1 MEINEN
7 EQEILDSLEK
17 PKKKKKNFFSRRKA
31 RRWSARIIVGI
42 LALGFILISLYWIPA
57 NLSYRVTE
65 VITISAA
72 ESTDLNIVVF
82 LPATGA
88 YQTLTEPE
96 VVWPGNWQEEMSDRM
111 NLLRLESV
119 VQPDEVLTA
128 VVTYRVDLTMGE
140 ALWTGEP
147 VLSETLLPG
156 QGVPSNSTEV
166 IARAEA
172 LTVENDPLAT
182 AQRIYD
188 AVADQQ
194 DLTASADRAILLAA
208 LNRAAAIPTR
218 VVAGWLL
225 PDSVPL
231 FTRSLTS
238 EDGLRNWNETFLK
251 ETWQMEDASCC
262 RRFPKRQL
270 LGWTDGRHLVL
281 DETADLDGVIQSL
294 MEEAGQGS
302 WQIVSLSS
310 PAYAA
315 WSQDSATPL
324 KITSEMKVQKTWD
337 GRWVMAIAV
346 VVILFVLEKM
356 MENDHFMKK
365 SKRKPI
371 IYEI

>member
-7 EQEILDSLEK
+7 EQEILDSIEK

-31 RRWSARIIVGI
+31 RRWTARIVVGI

-65 VITISAA
+65 VFTISTAD
-72 ESTDLNIVVF
+72 STDLSLVVF
-82 LPATGA
+82 LPATGH

-96 VVWPGNWQEEMSDRM
+96 VIWPGDWQEEMIDRM
-111 NLLRLESV
+111 SLIRFEGEVL
-119 VQPDEVLTA
+119 PDEPLTA

-156 QGVPSNSTEV
+156 QGVPSNSAEI
-166 IARAEA
+166 IAQAEA
-172 LTVENDPLAT
+172 LTVENDPLTT

-194 DLTASADRAILLAA
+194 DLTASADRAIVLAA
-208 LNRAAAIPTR
+208 LNRAAQIPTR
-218 VVAGWLL
+218 VVTGWVL
-225 PDSVPL
+225 PDSIPL

-238 EDGLRNWNETFLK
+238 EDGLRHWNETFLN
-251 ETWQMEDASCC
+251 ETWQLEDASCC
-262 RRFPKRQL
+262 RQFPKRQL

-281 DETADLDGVIQSL
+281 DEASDLEGVTQSL
-294 MEEAGQGS
+294 MAEAGQGN
-302 WQIVSLSS
+302 WQIVSLSL

-315 WSQDSATPL
+315 WSQDSAVPL
-324 KITSEMKVQKTWD
+324 EISSEMKVQKTWD

-346 VVILFVLEKM
+346 VVILIVLEKM

-365 SKRKPI
+365 AKRKPI